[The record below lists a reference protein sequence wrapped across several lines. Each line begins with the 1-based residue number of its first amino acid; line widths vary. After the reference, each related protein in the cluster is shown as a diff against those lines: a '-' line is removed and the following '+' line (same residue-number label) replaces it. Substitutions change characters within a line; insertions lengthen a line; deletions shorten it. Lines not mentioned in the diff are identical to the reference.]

1 MVFKQRRRAI
11 FRAEF
16 LLLVRAEDFW
26 VLIDELHV
34 VVARHEERAVRQPL
48 DRRLGPQQRVI
59 GKRILVK
66 LRRQIAQ
73 VETVRETLH
82 SVPARPLHE
91 RYRMVMDAAMIDP
104 SCPSYRPVVDSYVPM
119 TSLPVGFTP
128 GTPEIPNRS
137 KLSAQATMHASFE
150 RGVQPSTRV
159 AFSLVEF
166 FILPSSG
173 RICFT
178 AELRIAAIRT
188 SQSGS

>member
-26 VLIDELHV
+26 VLIDELHL

-82 SVPARPLHE
+82 
-91 RYRMVMDAAMIDP
+91 
-104 SCPSYRPVVDSYVPM
+104 
-119 TSLPVGFTP
+119 
-128 GTPEIPNRS
+128 
-137 KLSAQATMHASFE
+137 
-150 RGVQPSTRV
+150 RV
-159 AFSLVEF
+159 
-166 FILPSSG
+166 SG
-173 RICFT
+173 RHLHPISPRET
-178 AELRIAAIRT
+178 LAYSPAKDK
-188 SQSGS
+188 SGKILE